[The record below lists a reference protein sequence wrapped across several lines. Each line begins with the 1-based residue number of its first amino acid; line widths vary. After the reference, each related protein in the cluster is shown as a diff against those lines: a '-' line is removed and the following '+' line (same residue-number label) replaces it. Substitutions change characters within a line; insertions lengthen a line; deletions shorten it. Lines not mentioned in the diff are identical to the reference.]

1 MIECIAN
8 SISYMKKL
16 FILFTFFIA
25 ASALKAQN
33 VQLHY
38 DMGKDRKYLTSTVEM
53 FKPDKWGSTFYFI
66 DLDYGSAG
74 NQGVSMGYFEIS
86 RGLKFW
92 KSPFE
97 IHVEYNG
104 GFGQF
109 KATPYNGSYQINDA
123 WLFGGNYTWNTA
135 DYSKVFTLEAMYKNI
150 RGKNDMSFQITG
162 VWNLQFFKNKV
173 TLSGFA
179 DFWREDNIV
188 GVGANS
194 KATNFVFL
202 SEPQFWF
209 NCTDHFS
216 VGSEVELSSN
226 FAGHNGF
233 MVNPTIAGKW
243 KF

>member
-1 MIECIAN
+1 
-8 SISYMKKL
+8 MKKL
-16 FILFTFFIA
+16 LVVFSLFIA

-38 DMGKDRKYLTSTVEM
+38 DMGKDRNYLTSTVEM
-53 FKPDKWGSTFYFI
+53 FKPDKWGSTFFFI
-66 DLDYGSAG
+66 DMDYGSAG

-86 RGLKFW
+86 RGIKFW

-97 IHVEYNG
+97 VHVEYNG

-109 KATPYNGSYQINDA
+109 KATPYNGAYQINDA
-123 WLFGGNYTWNTA
+123 WLLGGNYTWNTA
-135 DYSKVFTLEAMYKNI
+135 DFSKVFTLEAMYKNI
-150 RGKNDMSFQITG
+150 RGKNDMSFQLTG
-162 VWNLQFFKNKV
+162 VWTVQLLKNKI

-188 GVGANS
+188 GVGTNS
-194 KATNFVFL
+194 KAANFVFL
-202 SEPQFWF
+202 SEPQFWL

-216 VGSEVELSSN
+216 VGSEVEVSSN
-226 FAGHNGF
+226 FAGHKGV

>member
-1 MIECIAN
+1 
-8 SISYMKKL
+8 MKKL
-16 FILFTFFIA
+16 LLLFTFLIA
-25 ASALKAQN
+25 AATLEAQN

-53 FKPDKWGSTFYFI
+53 FKPDKWGSSFYFI
-66 DLDYGSAG
+66 DIDYGKG
-74 NQGVSMGYFEIS
+74 GTNGVQGTQLAYFEIA

-97 IHVEYNG
+97 IHLEYNG

-109 KATPYNGSYQINDA
+109 KANPGYNQAYQINDA

-135 DYSKVFTLEAMYKNI
+135 DYSKIFTLQAMYKNI
-150 RGKNDMSFQITG
+150 RGKNDMSFQLTG
-162 VWNLQFFKNKV
+162 VWTLKFFKDKV

-179 DFWREDNIV
+179 DFWREDNVV
-188 GVGANS
+188 GPTGKTKN
-194 KATNFVFL
+194 TNFVFL

-216 VGSEVELSSN
+216 VGSEVEVSSN
-226 FAGHNGF
+226 FAGHDGL

-243 KF
+243 IF

>member
-1 MIECIAN
+1 MN
-8 SISYMKKL
+8 FMKKL
-16 FILFTFFIA
+16 LILFVLFVA
-25 ASALKAQN
+25 SSALEAQN

-38 DMGKDRKYLTSTVEM
+38 DLGKTRKYLTSTVEM
-53 FKPDKWGSTFYFI
+53 FKPDKWGSTFFFI

-97 IHVEYNG
+97 LHVEYNG

-109 KATPYNGSYQINDA
+109 KATPFNGAYQINDA

-135 DYSKVFTLEAMYKNI
+135 DFSKVFTLEAMYKTI
-150 RGKNDMSFQITG
+150 RGKNAMSFQITG
-162 VWNLQFFKNKV
+162 VWDVQLFKNKV

-179 DFWREDNIV
+179 DFWREDNKV
-188 GVGANS
+188 GVS
-194 KATNFVFL
+194 QKATNFVFL
-202 SEPQFWF
+202 SEPQFWY
-209 NCTDHFS
+209 NYTDHFS
-216 VGSEVELSSN
+216 VGSEIEVSSN
-226 FAGHNGF
+226 FAGHNGL

>member
-1 MIECIAN
+1 
-8 SISYMKKL
+8 MKKL
-16 FILFTFFIA
+16 LLLFTFLIA
-25 ASALKAQN
+25 AATLEAQN
-33 VQLHY
+33 IQLHY

-53 FKPDKWGSTFYFI
+53 FKPDKWGSSFYFI
-66 DLDYGSAG
+66 DIDYGKG
-74 NQGVSMGYFEIS
+74 GTNGVQGTQLAYFEIA

-97 IHVEYNG
+97 IHLEYNG

-109 KATPYNGSYQINDA
+109 KANPDYNQAYQINDA

-135 DYSKVFTLEAMYKNI
+135 DYSKIFTLQAMYKNI
-150 RGKNDMSFQITG
+150 RGKNDMSFQLTG
-162 VWNLQFFKNKV
+162 VWTLKFFKDKV

-179 DFWREDNIV
+179 DFWREDNVV
-188 GVGANS
+188 GPTGKTKN
-194 KATNFVFL
+194 TNFVFL

-216 VGSEVELSSN
+216 VGSEVEVSSN
-226 FAGHNGF
+226 FAGHDGL

-243 KF
+243 IF